1 MTKNKLIFL
10 FILDIVFILGSIFAF
25 YIVLKN
31 IDPTATVTQSNDGST
46 VIIIKQIYDW
56 KIVFLFLLFIVFD
69 LLLIIALKII
79 QNINEKHI
87 KEIYVS
93 IIICIINLV
102 FTILLF
108 PTLTLLAIIIDVVI
122 IIVYLIKIIIKKKYK
137 NNGNCI

>member
-1 MTKNKLIFL
+1 MAKNKLILL
-10 FILDIVFILGSIFAF
+10 FILDIAFISGFILVF

-31 IDPTATVTQSNDGST
+31 IDLTATVTQSNDGST

-56 KIVFLFLLFIVFD
+56 KIVFLFFLFIVFD
-69 LLLIIALKII
+69 LLLLVALKII
-79 QNINEKHI
+79 QNIIKKHI

-93 IIICIINLV
+93 IIICVINLV

-108 PTLTLLAIIIDVVI
+108 PTLTLLAIIIDVLI
-122 IIVYLIKIIIKKKYK
+122 IIVYLIKIIINKKYK